1 MYLQPEKC
9 NKNNEILLYTN
20 LGLKK
25 LQNCKMSTDD
35 GEWVWVASLMPCQQS

>member
-20 LGLKK
+20 LDWKKK
-25 LQNCKMSTDD
+25 LQNYKMSIDD
-35 GEWVWVASLMPCQQS
+35 GELAWVTSLKPY